1 MAHSVV
7 VHVDHADHVPHDHPE
22 NGVHAM
28 AQKFVSDLKAAGHDV
43 EHAHVHRH
51 DHAHH
56 EVADKF

>member
-1 MAHSVV
+1 MAHTIVA
-7 VHVDHADHVPHDHPE
+7 HVDHNDDIPHDHE
-22 NGVHAM
+22 HGVHALT
-28 AQKFVSDLKAAGHDV
+28 QEFVSKLKNHGHDV